1 MEITAFDFTLSQSF
15 LIASSLT
22 FLSLLLALLTL
33 RPKSPKPNLTV
44 HSSTPTEAA
53 TETITCRCCCSCNG
67 EIESGYSTDSLTAEE
82 RYLNG
87 GGEAEEMVVEKQT
100 GASMMEQLVPE
111 ITTHALS
118 YLDYPS
124 LCRLS
129 MTNSLMRKAA
139 NDDNAWK
146 ALYHKDFTLEQDTV
160 TPVNG
165 WKAYYAA
172 TRAIVNANT
181 EFFNI
186 IRERSVQAMSQL
198 WLNADYVKCTHASG
212 ENFSGHAVNW
222 KNTRHGDFL
231 IDAVFSQLGHCNLKT
246 FILVNAFGELR
257 MYIG

>member
-22 FLSLLLALLTL
+22 LLSLLLAFLTL
-33 RPKSPKPNLTV
+33 RSKSPKPDLTV
-44 HSSTPTEAA
+44 HSSTSAA
-53 TETITCRCCCSCNG
+53 STTKTIACRCCCSCNG
-67 EIESGYSTDSLTAEE
+67 EIGSVNSADSFTAEE
-82 RYLNG
+82 KHLNG
-87 GGEAEEMVVEKQT
+87 GGAAEEMVVEKQS

-146 ALYHKDFTLEQDTV
+146 ALYHKDFTLEQDSV

-172 TRAIVNANT
+172 TRAIVNVNT

-186 IRERSVQAMSQL
+186 IRERSLQAMSQL
-198 WLNADYVKCTHASG
+198 WLHADYVKCTHASG
-212 ENFSGHAVNW
+212 ENFSG
-222 KNTRHGDFL
+222 
-231 IDAVFSQLGHCNLKT
+231 
-246 FILVNAFGELR
+246 
-257 MYIG
+257 